1 MTTWE
6 PDNVVVTWN
15 PVDDGGSPWTSFTI
29 LIGES
34 DGLTFTESASCDG
47 SDPAILGSA
56 TCSFDVSVVRNAPY
70 SLEWGDSVFAK
81 VVASNI
87 YGSAEASDSGNGAM
101 ITTYPDAPTDL
112 IEDYSQ
118 RTPTVLAI
126 QWTQP
131 LFTGGDEVLDYRVSI
146 AIQGES
152 FTEL

>member
-1 MTTWE
+1 
-6 PDNVVVTWN
+6 VVTWN
-15 PVDDGGSPWTSFTI
+15 PVDDGGSPLTSFII

-34 DGLTFTESASCDG
+34 DGVTFTESGSCDG
-47 SDPAILGSA
+47 SDPTILASA

-70 SLEWGDSVFAK
+70 SLEWGASVFAK

-87 YGSAEASDSGNGAM
+87 YGSAEASVAGNGAK

-118 RTPTVLAI
+118 RTPTVLAFS
-126 QWTQP
+126 WTPP
-131 LFTGGDEVLDYRVSI
+131 LFTGGDDVLDYRVSI
-146 AIQGES
+146 AVQGES